1 MNPRH
6 SLLSIAAIAGAVVIL
21 DQITKEVVNS
31 TMTRGEVVQLAGPLK
46 LTLTYNDG
54 VAFGLAGGN
63 GILVILLAI
72 VALVALGAFIATAP
86 DRPATWLSGGLILGG
101 AVGNL
106 VDRVRLGHVTDFILV
121 SGWPA
126 FNLADS
132 AITVGVVLLAWTVIR
147 DDGSP
152 RKRNRR
158 RGHGSGAPVEDDE
171 PAT

>member
-1 MNPRH
+1 MKRRH
-6 SLLSIAAIAGAVVIL
+6 SLLSIAAVAVVVVVA
-21 DQITKEVVNS
+21 DQIAKQVINS
-31 TMTRGEVVQLAGPLK
+31 TMARGEVVELAGPVK

-54 VAFGLAGGN
+54 VAFGLAGG
-63 GILVILLAI
+63 GGGLVIGLAM

-86 DRPATWLSGGLILGG
+86 DRLATWLAGGLILGG

-147 DDGSP
+147 DGGGTEDGDDRESDED
-152 RKRNRR
+152 
-158 RGHGSGAPVEDDE
+158 PVEGDGR
-171 PAT
+171 AA